1 MEPKESNEC
10 LEESVGRCDHSKGME
25 LSKLL
30 QAVSQFY
37 FSFTHKLLKQ
47 TSSIHPKSFFNS
59 ES

>member
-37 FSFTHKLLKQ
+37 FSFTHKRLKQ
-47 TSSIHPKSFFNS
+47 TS
-59 ES
+59 